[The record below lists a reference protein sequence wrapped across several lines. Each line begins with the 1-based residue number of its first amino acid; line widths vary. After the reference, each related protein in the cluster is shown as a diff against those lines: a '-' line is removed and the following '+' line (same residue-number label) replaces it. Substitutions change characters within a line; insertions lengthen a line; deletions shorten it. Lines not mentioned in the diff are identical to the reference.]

1 MPEIHNRWYLM
12 PRDGRVISAC
22 RSEVFI
28 RSKKRLHKHSSGAAG
43 ARSVLSPLISAA
55 GKRTYWKCVCVP
67 AALVS
72 SCLWTL
78 LANTVICPQTP
89 AAVMRVFIEH
99 IQSWEQSYCCTLMN
113 VKSRASPL
121 STKHTDFCC
130 LCLKHFM
137 MITST
142 SADSDMMKPL
152 TWVCVCAATLPCDQM
167 QHFHLLDQKTAA
179 NPSDTSIDQNITEK
193 NTWKN
198 T

>member
-1 MPEIHNRWYLM
+1 MPEIHNRWYPM
-12 PRDGRVISAC
+12 PRDGRVISTC

-28 RSKKRLHKHSSGAAG
+28 RSKKRLHKHSSGASG
-43 ARSVLSPLISAA
+43 ARSVLSLLISAA

-130 LCLKHFM
+130 LCLKHSM
-137 MITST
+137 KITST

-152 TWVCVCAATLPCDQM
+152 ALSVKVECVFVLLLYRVIRCSIFTYWTRKQLKIPQT
-167 QHFHLLDQKTAA
+167 HL
-179 NPSDTSIDQNITEK
+179 
-193 NTWKN
+193 
-198 T
+198 